1 MVYQGEMPHYAHKVF
16 GDSVNCEY
24 EHFEGGE
31 VGERGIN
38 RIIKRVGTGLRLP
51 KGYEIMIAEGSSVL
65 QTLLVYNNL
74 KDRRARSVFLIA
86 DETFHTLNQRKT
98 KYLWKMIKPI
108 ANRTIEGCISVSNL
122 AYQWC
127 EPHIGSLPY
136 EIVHPPIE
144 NEKYKP
150 LSKLK
155 SRSDQDEFIVVSV
168 GNARPSKNYHQL
180 CKSFDRFRESID
192 QNARLILVGSD
203 HEEES
208 YAGRNG
214 IETPGKIPVKELVQV
229 LDKSSIYIQPSKADA
244 FPVASLEAMLSATPT
259 IVTDQVGTKELV
271 PEDQVISIAE
281 DGIYNCMEKFY
292 NMEEKER
299 IERGEEH
306 RQHVL
311 NLTEKNQAKE
321 FRNAMERLL

>member
-24 EHFEGGE
+24 EHFEGG
-31 VGERGIN
+31 GSGNKGRNGIIR
-38 RIIKRVGTGLRLP
+38 RIETGLKLNR
-51 KGYEIMIAEGSSVL
+51 GYEIVVAEGSSVL
-65 QTLLVYNNL
+65 QTVLVYNNI
-74 KDRRARSVFLIA
+74 KDRRSHAVFLIA
-86 DETFHTLNQRKT
+86 DETFHTLSDRKT
-98 KYLWKMIKPI
+98 RYLWKMLKPI
-108 ANRTIEGCISVSNL
+108 TNRTINGCISVSDL
-122 AYQWC
+122 AYRWC
-127 EPHIGSLPY
+127 EPHIGSLPC

-144 NEKYKP
+144 NEKHKL
-150 LSKLK
+150 LSGLK
-155 SRSDQDEFIVVSV
+155 SRSDQEEFTVVSV

-180 CKSFDRFRESID
+180 CKSFERFRESVD
-192 QNARLILVGSD
+192 PKARLILVGSD
-203 HEEES
+203 HEGES
-208 YAGRNG
+208 YASGNG
-214 IETPGKIPVKELVQV
+214 IETPGKIPVKELTQV

-271 PEDQVISIAE
+271 PEDQVISITE
-281 DGIYNCMEKFY
+281 DGIYNCMVKFY
-292 NMEEKER
+292 NMEEGER
-299 IERGEEH
+299 IRRGKEH